1 MTTARCE
8 TAGLAIV
15 LVRPQ
20 LAQNIGFCARA
31 MGNFALDDLRIVA
44 PRDGWPNADAL
55 APASGANWILDK
67 ARVFD
72 SLTEAVADCELVA
85 ATTARERGLSLPVL
99 SPVRLPREAE
109 ARGSARTAVLFGPE
123 ASGLSNEDLAVANA
137 LISVPLNPDFS
148 SLNLAQAVL
157 LIAYEW
163 FQASGVA
170 TSSEGQGQLADRA
183 AVDNLMGRLVEALD
197 QRGFFGVEEKRP
209 TVEANLY
216 ALFGKAQ
223 LTKGEVGMLHG
234 IFRALQER

>member
-1 MTTARCE
+1 
-8 TAGLAIV
+8 
-15 LVRPQ
+15 
-20 LAQNIGFCARA
+20 
-31 MGNFALDDLRIVA
+31 MGNFALDDLRLVA

-55 APASGANWILDK
+55 APASGADWILEK

-72 SLTEAVADCELVA
+72 SVAEAVADCGLVA

-99 SPVRLPREAE
+99 SPARLPREAA
-109 ARGSARTAVLFGPE
+109 ARSSQRTAVLFGPE
-123 ASGLSNEDLAVANA
+123 ASGLSNEDLAVANG

-163 FQASGVA
+163 FQAAGAVETRA
-170 TSSEGQGQLADRA
+170 AQPTLAERA
-183 AVDNLMGRLVEALD
+183 AVDNLMARLIEALE